1 MGLDGHDHGHGQR
14 HEVLESIVGTH
25 GRAQYPHY
33 PQKTGAREATCCP
46 KTGSAKAF
54 RWRGV
59 RSGSAEFLG
68 HAWSTPLGGTHEVVG
83 RTTHDPKIPR
93 PSSTS
98 QPRRTSH
105 THTHR
110 GYGRYGKINGN
121 FHFRNSMEIS
131 GNFQGPKSI
140 SVVGNIELIR
150 YCVLVA
156 QGYRILFDLALI

>member
-68 HAWSTPLGGTHEVVG
+68 HAWSTPLGGTHEVVA

-110 GYGRYGKINGN
+110 GQQDRRRRD
-121 FHFRNSMEIS
+121 HA
-131 GNFQGPKSI
+131 QGPRCARRPTDAHGRRHADTTHARPARRRLKP
-140 SVVGNIELIR
+140 NTHT
-150 YCVLVA
+150 
-156 QGYRILFDLALI
+156 LATGAAEG